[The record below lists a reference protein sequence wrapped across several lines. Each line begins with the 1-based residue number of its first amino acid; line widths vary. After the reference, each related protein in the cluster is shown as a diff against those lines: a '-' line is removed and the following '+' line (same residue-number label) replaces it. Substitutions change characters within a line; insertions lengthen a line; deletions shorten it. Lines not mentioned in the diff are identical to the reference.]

1 MKAISYHFIF
11 APGTRYKDL
20 APVFPDIL
28 KIVLAENDHFQNPE
42 DEENREM
49 FIQLNMADLEQDRK
63 PEGYNRKGKYRL
75 IFPLDRMEFYLR
87 TYTAK
92 PPELRRTGEKIAEML
107 STANVKYEVTEN
119 DNPLPE

>member
-1 MKAISYHFIF
+1 
-11 APGTRYKDL
+11 
-20 APVFPDIL
+20 
-28 KIVLAENDHFQNPE
+28 
-42 DEENREM
+42 M

>member
-1 MKAISYHFIF
+1 MGFFSKLFK
-11 APGTRYKDL
+11 G
-20 APVFPDIL
+20 
-28 KIVLAENDHFQNPE
+28 PE
-42 DEENREM
+42 IDQEKSAANAARMREL
-49 FIQLNMADLEQDRK
+49 FDAVV
-63 PEGYNRKGKYRL
+63 PEGGKYRL

-119 DNPLPE
+119 DNSVSE

>member
-119 DNPLPE
+119 DNSVSE